1 MDEQGPT
8 AERLRHAGEF
18 HVTTGRARSQKRT
31 TMVDDALGKALHKQI
46 IAPDEYSALSKYAL
60 HWLAGGLAGHVSSV
74 DLNRVLATSSSLA
87 SSERS
92 LYHRQLYHQAHDH
105 LGKRPAF
112 VADLV
117 ACYDYP
123 IGKVGLLLGYQSLYR
138 GREKAIEILR
148 DAGYRLV
155 KFWDDLARC
164 R

>member
-1 MDEQGPT
+1 MDEGPT

-46 IAPDEYSALSKYAL
+46 IAADEYSALSKYAL

-92 LYHRQLYHQAHDH
+92 LYHRQLYHQAHH
-105 LGKRPAF
+105 AIGTRPAY
-112 VADLV
+112 VADQV
-117 ACYDYP
+117 ACYDRSLTT
-123 IGKVGLLLGYQSLYR
+123 VGVFLGYRSTWH
-138 GREKAIEILR
+138 GREKAIELLR
-148 DAGYRLV
+148 EAGYRLV